1 MKIRWNSYC
10 TQCLLKKHLTN
21 YPDTATEEERLTYI
35 RRLFSILTDIAPGE
49 SSPVIVNRILT
60 LQKEMFDQF
69 VDYTDIKKHFNQL
82 MLEQE
87 DWIYADIS
95 SATDPIRRALQYVMK
110 GNYIDFGV
118 LSDVNSEKLMELLSQ
133 AKDQTIDEQIF
144 EELMQDLTS
153 AKNMVLLT
161 DNCGEIVLDKLLIR
175 TIMSQFPDLQI
186 HVIVRGG
193 HALND
198 ATMEDAC
205 QVGLPD
211 LVKVIGNGTCLQG
224 TYLPDISKE
233 ARDLLEQADVILSK
247 GQGNFESLQ
256 YCGLNIYYL
265 FLCKCDLFTKRFHTH
280 LYNGILT
287 NDRYV

>member
-1 MKIRWNSYC
+1 MKSRWNSYC

-69 VDYTDIKKHFNQL
+69 VDYTEIKKHFNQL

-95 SATDPIRRALQYVMK
+95 SAADPIRRALQYVMK

-256 YCGLNIYYL
+256 YCRLNIYYL

>member
-1 MKIRWNSYC
+1 MKSRWNSHC
-10 TQCLLKKHLTN
+10 TQCLLKQHLTN

-35 RRLFSILTDIAPGE
+35 RRLFSILTEIAPGE
-49 SSPVIVNRILT
+49 SSPVVVNRILT

-175 TIMSQFPDLQI
+175 TIMSQFPDLQV

>member
-1 MKIRWNSYC
+1 MKARWNSHC
-10 TQCLLKKHLTN
+10 TQCLLKQHLTN

-35 RRLFSILTDIAPGE
+35 RRLFSILTEIAPGE

-69 VDYTDIKKHFNQL
+69 VEYTEIKKHFNQL

-133 AKDQTIDEQIF
+133 AKDQTIDELIF

>member
-1 MKIRWNSYC
+1 MKTRWNSYC

-233 ARDLLEQADVILSK
+233 ARDLLEQADVILSN

>member
-1 MKIRWNSYC
+1 MKSRWNSHC
-10 TQCLLKKHLTN
+10 TQCLLKQHLTN

-35 RRLFSILTDIAPGE
+35 RRLFSILTEIAPGE
-49 SSPVIVNRILT
+49 SSPVVVNRILT

-175 TIMSQFPDLQI
+175 TIMSQFPDLLI

>member
-1 MKIRWNSYC
+1 MKSRWNSYC

-49 SSPVIVNRILT
+49 SSPVVVNRILT

-95 SATDPIRRALQYVMK
+95 SAPDPIRRAVQYVMK

-133 AKDQTIDEQIF
+133 AKAQAIDDQIF
-144 EELMQDLTS
+144 EELIRDLTS

-161 DNCGEIVLDKLLIR
+161 DNCGEIVLDKLLVR

-211 LVKVIGNGTCLQG
+211 LVEVIGNGTCLQG

>member
-1 MKIRWNSYC
+1 MKTRWNSYC

-49 SSPVIVNRILT
+49 SSPVVVNRILT

-95 SATDPIRRALQYVMK
+95 SAPDPIRRAVQYVMK

-133 AKDQTIDEQIF
+133 AKDQAIDDQIF

-161 DNCGEIVLDKLLIR
+161 DNCGEIVLDKLLVR

-280 LYNGILT
+280 LYDGILT

>member
-1 MKIRWNSYC
+1 MKTRWNSYC

-211 LVKVIGNGTCLQG
+211 LVEVIGNGTCLQG

-280 LYNGILT
+280 LYDGILT

>member
-1 MKIRWNSYC
+1 MKTRWNSYC

-247 GQGNFESLQ
+247 GQGNFESMQ

>member
-1 MKIRWNSYC
+1 MKTRWNSYC

-49 SSPVIVNRILT
+49 SSPVVVNRILT

-95 SATDPIRRALQYVMK
+95 SAPDPIRRAVQYVMK

-133 AKDQTIDEQIF
+133 AKDQAIDDQIF

-211 LVKVIGNGTCLQG
+211 LVEVIGNGTCLQG

>member
-1 MKIRWNSYC
+1 MKSRWNSHC
-10 TQCLLKKHLTN
+10 TQCLLKQHLTN

-49 SSPVIVNRILT
+49 SSPVVVNRILT

-95 SATDPIRRALQYVMK
+95 SAPDPIRRAVQYVMK

-133 AKDQTIDEQIF
+133 AKDQAIDDQIF
-144 EELMQDLTS
+144 EELIQDLTS

-161 DNCGEIVLDKLLIR
+161 DNCGEIVLDKLLVR

-211 LVKVIGNGTCLQG
+211 LVEVIGNGTCLQG

>member
-1 MKIRWNSYC
+1 MKTRWNSYC

-95 SATDPIRRALQYVMK
+95 SAADPIRRAVQYVMK

-133 AKDQTIDEQIF
+133 AKDQAIDDQIF
-144 EELMQDLTS
+144 EELIQDLTS

-161 DNCGEIVLDKLLIR
+161 DNCGEIVLDKLLVR

-211 LVKVIGNGTCLQG
+211 LVEVIGNGTCLQG

-280 LYNGILT
+280 LYDGILT

>member
-1 MKIRWNSYC
+1 MKSRWNSYC

-49 SSPVIVNRILT
+49 SSPVVVNRILT

-95 SATDPIRRALQYVMK
+95 SAPDPIRRAVQYVMK

-161 DNCGEIVLDKLLIR
+161 DNCGEIVLDKLLVR
-175 TIMSQFPDLQI
+175 TIMAQFPDLQI

-211 LVKVIGNGTCLQG
+211 LVEVIGNGTCLQG

>member
-1 MKIRWNSYC
+1 MKTRWNSYC

-233 ARDLLEQADVILSK
+233 ARDLLEQADVILAK

>member
-1 MKIRWNSYC
+1 MKSRWNSHC
-10 TQCLLKKHLTN
+10 TQCLLKQHLTN

-49 SSPVIVNRILT
+49 SSPVVVNRILT

-95 SATDPIRRALQYVMK
+95 SAPDPIRRAVQYVMK

-175 TIMSQFPDLQI
+175 TIISQFPELQI
-186 HVIVRGG
+186 RVIVRGG

-211 LVKVIGNGTCLQG
+211 LVEVIGNGTCLQG

>member
-1 MKIRWNSYC
+1 MKTRWNSYC

-95 SATDPIRRALQYVMK
+95 SAADPIRRALQYVMK

-133 AKDQTIDEQIF
+133 AKDQAIDDQIF

-175 TIMSQFPDLQI
+175 TIKSQFPDLQV

-211 LVKVIGNGTCLQG
+211 LVEVIGNGTCLQG

>member
-1 MKIRWNSYC
+1 MKTRWNSHC
-10 TQCLLKKHLTN
+10 TQCLLKQHLTN

-82 MLEQE
+82 ILEQE

>member
-1 MKIRWNSYC
+1 MKSRWNSHC
-10 TQCLLKKHLTN
+10 TQCLLKQHLTN

-49 SSPVIVNRILT
+49 SSPVVVNRILT

-69 VDYTDIKKHFNQL
+69 VDYTDIKNHFNQL

-95 SATDPIRRALQYVMK
+95 SAPDPIRRAVQYVMK

-175 TIMSQFPDLQI
+175 TIISQFPELQI
-186 HVIVRGG
+186 RVIVRGG

-211 LVKVIGNGTCLQG
+211 LVEVIGNGTCLQG

>member
-1 MKIRWNSYC
+1 MKTRWNSYC

-21 YPDTATEEERLTYI
+21 YPDTSTEEERLTYI

-60 LQKEMFDQF
+60 LQKEMFGQF
-69 VDYTDIKKHFNQL
+69 VDYTEIKKHFNQL

-95 SATDPIRRALQYVMK
+95 SAADPIRRAVQYVMK

-161 DNCGEIVLDKLLIR
+161 DNCGEIVLDKLLVR

-211 LVKVIGNGTCLQG
+211 LVEVIGNGTCLQG

-280 LYNGILT
+280 LYDGILT

>member
-1 MKIRWNSYC
+1 MKTRWNSHC
-10 TQCLLKKHLTN
+10 TQCLLKQHLTN

-35 RRLFSILTDIAPGE
+35 RRLFSILTEIAPGE
-49 SSPVIVNRILT
+49 SSPVVVNRILT

>member
-1 MKIRWNSYC
+1 MKARWNSHC
-10 TQCLLKKHLTN
+10 TQCLLKQPLTN
-21 YPDTATEEERLTYI
+21 YTATEEERLTYI
-35 RRLFSILTDIAPGE
+35 RRLFSILTEIAPGE

-133 AKDQTIDEQIF
+133 AKDQTIDELIF

>member
-1 MKIRWNSYC
+1 MKTRWNSYC

-95 SATDPIRRALQYVMK
+95 SAADPIRRALQYVMK

>member
-1 MKIRWNSYC
+1 MKTRWNSYC

-95 SATDPIRRALQYVMK
+95 SAPDPIRRAVQYVMK

-133 AKDQTIDEQIF
+133 AKDQAIDDQIF
-144 EELMQDLTS
+144 EELIQDLTS

-161 DNCGEIVLDKLLIR
+161 DNCGEIVLDKLLVR

-211 LVKVIGNGTCLQG
+211 LVEVIGNGTCLQG

-280 LYNGILT
+280 LYDGILT

>member
-1 MKIRWNSYC
+1 MKSRWNSYC

-49 SSPVIVNRILT
+49 SSPVVVNRILT

-69 VDYTDIKKHFNQL
+69 VDYTEIKKHFNQL

-95 SATDPIRRALQYVMK
+95 SAADPIRRAVQYVMK

-161 DNCGEIVLDKLLIR
+161 DNCGEIVFDKLLVR

-211 LVKVIGNGTCLQG
+211 LVEVIGNGTCLQG

-280 LYNGILT
+280 LYDGILT

>member
-1 MKIRWNSYC
+1 MKSRWNSHC
-10 TQCLLKKHLTN
+10 TQCLLKQHLTN

-49 SSPVIVNRILT
+49 SSPVVVNRILT

-95 SATDPIRRALQYVMK
+95 SAPDPIRRAVQYVMK

-161 DNCGEIVLDKLLIR
+161 DNCGEIVLDKLLVR
-175 TIMSQFPDLQI
+175 TIISQFPDLQI

-211 LVKVIGNGTCLQG
+211 LVEVIGNGTCLQG

>member
-1 MKIRWNSYC
+1 MKTRWNSYC

-49 SSPVIVNRILT
+49 SSPVVVNRILT

-95 SATDPIRRALQYVMK
+95 SAPDPICRAVQYVMK

-133 AKDQTIDEQIF
+133 AKDQAIDDQIF

-161 DNCGEIVLDKLLIR
+161 DNCGEIVLDKLLVR

-211 LVKVIGNGTCLQG
+211 LVEVIGNGTCLQG

>member
-1 MKIRWNSYC
+1 MKTRWNSYC

-49 SSPVIVNRILT
+49 SSPVVVNRILT

-82 MLEQE
+82 MLEQK

-95 SATDPIRRALQYVMK
+95 SAPDPIRRAVQYVMK

-161 DNCGEIVLDKLLIR
+161 DNCGEIVLDKLLVR

>member
-1 MKIRWNSYC
+1 MKTRWNSYC

-49 SSPVIVNRILT
+49 SSPVVVNRILT

-95 SATDPIRRALQYVMK
+95 SAPDPIRRAVQYVMK

-161 DNCGEIVLDKLLIR
+161 DNCGEIVLDKLLVR
-175 TIMSQFPDLQI
+175 TIMSQFLDLQI

>member
-1 MKIRWNSYC
+1 MKSRWNSYC

-35 RRLFSILTDIAPGE
+35 RRLFSILTEIAPGE

>member
-1 MKIRWNSYC
+1 MKTRWNSYC
-10 TQCLLKKHLTN
+10 TQRLLKKHLTN

>member
-1 MKIRWNSYC
+1 MKSRWNSHC
-10 TQCLLKKHLTN
+10 TQCLLKQHLTN

-35 RRLFSILTDIAPGE
+35 RRLFSILTEIAPGE

-133 AKDQTIDEQIF
+133 AKDQTIDELIF

>member
-1 MKIRWNSYC
+1 MKTRWNSYC

-49 SSPVIVNRILT
+49 SSPVVVNRILT

-95 SATDPIRRALQYVMK
+95 SATDPIRRAVQYVMK

-161 DNCGEIVLDKLLIR
+161 DNCGEIVLDKLLVR

-211 LVKVIGNGTCLQG
+211 LVEVIGNGTCLQG

>member
-1 MKIRWNSYC
+1 MKTRWNSYC

-69 VDYTDIKKHFNQL
+69 IDYTDIKKHFNQL

-87 DWIYADIS
+87 SWIYADIS
-95 SATDPIRRALQYVMK
+95 SAPDPIRRAVQYVMK

-133 AKDQTIDEQIF
+133 AKDQAIDDQIF
-144 EELMQDLTS
+144 KELMQDLTS

-161 DNCGEIVLDKLLIR
+161 DNCGEIVLDKLLVR

>member
-1 MKIRWNSYC
+1 MKTRWNSYC

-69 VDYTDIKKHFNQL
+69 VDYTDIKKHFYQL

>member
-1 MKIRWNSYC
+1 MKTRWNSYC

-198 ATMEDAC
+198 ATMEDTC

>member
-1 MKIRWNSYC
+1 MEFTLYSVSAETAPDKLPGYSHGRR
-10 TQCLLKKHLTN
+10 TAHLHPPTVL
-21 YPDTATEEERLTYI
+21 YSDRDSS
-35 RRLFSILTDIAPGE
+35 RREL
-49 SSPVIVNRILT
+49 PVVVNRILT

-161 DNCGEIVLDKLLIR
+161 DNCGEIVLDKLLIC

>member
-1 MKIRWNSYC
+1 MKSRWNSYC

-49 SSPVIVNRILT
+49 SSPVVVNRILT

-87 DWIYADIS
+87 DWIYADITS
-95 SATDPIRRALQYVMK
+95 TPDPIRRAVQYVMK

-186 HVIVRGG
+186 RVIVRGG

-211 LVKVIGNGTCLQG
+211 LVEVIGNGTCLQG

-280 LYNGILT
+280 LYDGILT

>member
-1 MKIRWNSYC
+1 MKTRWNSYC

-95 SATDPIRRALQYVMK
+95 SAADPIRRAVQYVMK

-133 AKDQTIDEQIF
+133 AKDQAIDDQIF
-144 EELMQDLTS
+144 EELIQDLTS

-161 DNCGEIVLDKLLIR
+161 DNCGEIVLDKLLVR

>member
-1 MKIRWNSYC
+1 MKTRWSSYC